1 MAGALDSLDARLLN
15 NLAPALDVGG
25 DEIRKF
31 FWRGAFRLGSKR
43 DQARTDALIRKHLSC
58 RSVEALNHR
67 IWSAGRRHQGE
78 PGADVEAWKAGF
90 PKRRCIRQTRK
101 ACRPC
106 DRKSYKLARLEVLNH
121 RERRVD
127 HEIDPPSEHLDYGQ
141 CATPKRHV
149 CEFYPGALREH
160 FSSQVGARADA
171 GCPVGNGPTLL
182 SAHVEHLPQGLR
194 GMFCMRHEDV
204 RGLRQ
209 QADPSDVLDRPVGE
223 LSV

>member
-1 MAGALDSLDARLLN
+1 MAGALDSLDARLVN

-58 RSVEALNHR
+58 RRVEALNQR

-90 PKRRCIRQTRK
+90 RERRCVRQTRK
-101 ACRPC
+101 ACGRRDP
-106 DRKSYKLARLEVLNH
+106 KSAKLARLEVLDH

-127 HEIDPPSEHLDYGQ
+127 HEINPTSEHLDHG
-141 CATPKRHV
+141 
-149 CEFYPGALREH
+149 
-160 FSSQVGARADA
+160 
-171 GCPVGNGPTLL
+171 
-182 SAHVEHLPQGLR
+182 
-194 GMFCMRHEDV
+194 
-204 RGLRQ
+204 
-209 QADPSDVLDRPVGE
+209 
-223 LSV
+223 